1 MLAREPAAHDAGKA
15 MRIRSPHHHLRKGL
29 THPNRLVA
37 ASIWVLFLALLWM
50 LVRVAAVL
58 LDDFWVLVLAMSQP

>member
-1 MLAREPAAHDAGKA
+1 MPAREPAAGDAGET

-37 ASIWVLFLALLWM
+37 AFAWVFFLVLLWM

-58 LDDFWVLVLAMSQP
+58 LDDFWVLVIAMSQP